1 MERQQDN
8 VLIKNLKL
16 FRGID
21 FPRNFFCDVMI
32 GRSGFAVGLSAIS
45 FSASLQKDV
54 ASIPN
59 AFAAANSMLHTIPKN
74 PNPKIEE
81 TCQCVFI
88 FNETLTRLY
97 NNSKLIRRCLILYL
111 FRPFRAANSQR
122 SISNSLCKKNFSLL
136 SFVFKLLL
144 LLPSHKELLRTMRY
158 EE

>member
-1 MERQQDN
+1 
-8 VLIKNLKL
+8 
-16 FRGID
+16 
-21 FPRNFFCDVMI
+21 MI

-81 TCQCVFI
+81 MCQCVFI

-111 FRPFRAANSQR
+111 FRPFRAHIIISEQLSLSLAKTQR
-122 SISNSLCKKNFSLL
+122 LIDS
-136 SFVFKLLL
+136 
-144 LLPSHKELLRTMRY
+144 
-158 EE
+158 